1 MSGCGSAILITGEM
15 KAWRSSVTRSRC
27 WIALRPTRARLPRC
41 SPRRWT
47 QQTSFCRR
55 STLWSGPASPP
66 RRRWPRSSLKPPA
79 RRDAMPA
86 GSANELKQ
94 AVLVGAGR
102 MGAAMARG
110 WLRGPGDAGLS
121 LLHIVEPEPSEEV
134 AAWKKAGR
142 IALNDAANPV
152 DVAVLAVKPQGFA
165 KVAPGL
171 AGWIGP
177 RTLVVSIMAGVTI
190 RGISEA
196 LGATKVARAMP
207 NTPGAIGKGVT
218 GYALSQ
224 DCGAAEKAAT
234 EQLLAPLGGVV
245 GPLDESRIDAVT
257 AVSGSGPAYV
267 FLLAEALEG
276 AAVSAGLDRGTA
288 AQLARQTV
296 IGAGA

>member
-1 MSGCGSAILITGEM
+1 
-15 KAWRSSVTRSRC
+15 
-27 WIALRPTRARLPRC
+27 
-41 SPRRWT
+41 
-47 QQTSFCRR
+47 
-55 STLWSGPASPP
+55 
-66 RRRWPRSSLKPPA
+66 
-79 RRDAMPA
+79 MPA

-110 WLRGPGDAGLS
+110 WLRGLGDAGLS
-121 LLHIVEPEPSEEV
+121 MLHVVEPEPSEEV
-134 AAWKKAGR
+134 ATWKKGGR

-165 KVAPGL
+165 KAAPGL

-245 GPLDESRIDAVT
+245 GPLDENRIDAVT

-288 AQLARQTV
+288 AKLARQTV
-296 IGAGA
+296 IGAGALLAEGGDPADLRKAVTSPGGTTAAALDILMANDALTDLIRRAVEAAAKRSVELSGEVAKKA